1 MIPINSNSFIPIEHH
16 FRVSAGPGAGKTHW
30 LVEHIKNVLHK
41 STRLEKTRK
50 IACITYTNIGVET
63 ILNRL
68 NTTVNQVEVSTIHS
82 FLYKHIVKPYAAFL
96 VDDYGLNVKYM
107 DGHDDIVLSSYS
119 FLKEWKER
127 TQQQRIKEDKL
138 IIEAFNSIKWKYDD
152 LGTLVVKPDYP
163 RKVGIYSIKNDS
175 YYEYKR
181 MAWERGTVHHDD
193 VLFFS
198 YQLIKKHPFIL
209 KVLQSKFPYFFVDEF
224 QDTNPIQVKIME
236 LIGQKETIIGIIGD
250 KAQSI
255 YSFQGAEPSQFHSFN
270 LDNMVDY
277 VMEDNRRSTN
287 QIIDILNI
295 VRVDIRQKKYRNIQ
309 GEKPKIIVGDR
320 IDALQLAKEMS
331 NNESVNSL
339 SRINIISNAMKKGI
353 KGDLFNNKL
362 IESLLTQDNPSSSNK
377 YRSKVIIA
385 CIKAIEHARQNEFK
399 NAVKE
404 LERIFKDNNDKD
416 KGRKEALKHLCVLLS
431 QYGDFK
437 EKSLLDFHSFVKNKI
452 KPDISNLARGA
463 AKTFYEGHSYQQL
476 ALCVRIDE
484 DTSKHKT
491 IHKSKGDEFKN
502 VLVILKDESD
512 FEFLLTPNLNDND
525 KEEQRINYVA
535 ISRASDRLFINV
547 PTLSD
552 KAYESLKS
560 MFEIVIALYAK

>member
-1 MIPINSNSFIPIEHH
+1 MIPINSDTLIPIEHH

-50 IACITYTNIGVET
+50 VACITYTNIGVET

-68 NTTVNQVEVSTIHS
+68 NTTINQVEVSTIHS
-82 FLYKHIVKPYAAFL
+82 FLYKHIVKPYAVFL
-96 VDDYGLNVKYM
+96 VDDYGLNVEAM
-107 DGHDDIVLSSYS
+107 DGHDDIILSNYS
-119 FLKEWKER
+119 FLNEWKDR
-127 TQQQRIKEDKL
+127 TQQQRFKEDKL
-138 IIEAFNSIKWKYDD
+138 IVEAFNSTKWKFDD
-152 LGTLVVKPDYP
+152 LGALVVKPDYP
-163 RKVGIYSIKNDS
+163 RKIGKYSIKNDS
-175 YYEYKR
+175 YYEYKK
-181 MAWERGTVHHDD
+181 MAWERGIIHHDD

-224 QDTNPIQVKIME
+224 QDTNPIQVKIMG
-236 LIGQKETIIGIIGD
+236 LIGKKETIVGIIGD

-270 LDNMVDY
+270 LNNIVDY

-287 QIIDILNI
+287 QIIDILNT
-295 VRVDIRQKKYRNIQ
+295 VRVDIKQNKYRNIN
-309 GEKPKIIVGDR
+309 GEKPIIIVGER
-320 IDALQLAKEMS
+320 LDALRIAKEKS

-339 SRINIISNAMKKGI
+339 SRINIISNAMKKEI

-362 IESLLTQDNPSSSNK
+362 IEALLTEDNPSSSNK

-385 CIKAIEHARQNEFK
+385 CIKSTEFARQNEFK
-399 NAVKE
+399 SAIKE
-404 LERIFKDNNDKD
+404 LERIFKDKNDKD

-437 EKSLLDFHSFVKNKI
+437 EKSLLEFHSFVKRII
-452 KPDISNLARGA
+452 KPDISNLSRGA
-463 AKTFYEGHSYQQL
+463 AKTFYENHSYQQL

-484 DTSKHKT
+484 DTSRHKT
-491 IHKSKGDEFKN
+491 IHKAKGDEFKN
-502 VLVILKDESD
+502 VLVVLKEESD
-512 FEFLLTPNLNDND
+512 IEFLLNPNLNDND

-535 ISRASDRLFINV
+535 ISRATDRLFINV
-547 PTLSD
+547 PTLSE
-552 KAYESLKS
+552 KESKKLKS
-560 MFEIVIALYAK
+560 LFDIVRTET